1 MIDRLTKNFKCEFG
15 IDEKIEVL
23 DFELKGS
30 KGYISQININRNG
43 IWYECV
49 LTQVIDKLAEQ
60 KAKAGIFAPKG
71 VTLLASSL
79 KSIENN

>member
-1 MIDRLTKNFKCEFG
+1 MIERLTKNFQCEFG

-30 KGYISQININRNG
+30 KGYVSQIKIDRNG

-49 LTQVIDKLAEQ
+49 LTQVIDKLSEK
-60 KAKAGIFAPKG
+60 KAKRDIYSPKG
-71 VTLLASSL
+71 VTLLGSML
-79 KSIENN
+79 KSMENI